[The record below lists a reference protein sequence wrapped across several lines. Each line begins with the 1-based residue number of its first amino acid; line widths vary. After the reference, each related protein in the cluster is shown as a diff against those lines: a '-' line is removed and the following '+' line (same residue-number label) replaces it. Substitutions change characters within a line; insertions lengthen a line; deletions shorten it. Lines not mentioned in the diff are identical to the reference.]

1 MLHYAR
7 VTALQYVRVTAF
19 TVSELLGENQH
30 GSKITPYLHPLTQ
43 IRFFFFFFFDVGN
56 KFVSMKI
63 GGIQSSTPSRLW
75 RDWKIFKCWLFLV
88 LLWKRLHVS
97 FLSWIK
103 HLIEFSI
110 QGGSHPSH
118 VIISFGIKLYIYC
131 TDCHTNMINICFL
144 KMPNV
149 VLISRWI
156 NFFEIPT
163 CQHYLMMTI
172 LM

>member
-1 MLHYAR
+1 MGVKLPHTSTHPPR
-7 VTALQYVRVTAF
+7 LGFFCCCFLTSVTNLF
-19 TVSELLGENQH
+19 
-30 GSKITPYLHPLTQ
+30 PW
-43 IRFFFFFFFDVGN
+43 
-56 KFVSMKI
+56 KI
-63 GGIQSSTPSRLW
+63 GGIEASTPSRLW

-156 NFFEIPT
+156 NSFEIPT